1 MHKHTRATPAGV
13 PRGGSKMTRNERRG
27 GMIRGGFH
35 RKMRW
40 AELYLCANGWTRGHK
55 GFHTE
60 AFDPQ
65 IDVDIVEA

>member
-1 MHKHTRATPAGV
+1 
-13 PRGGSKMTRNERRG
+13 MTRNERRG

-40 AELYLCANGWTRGHK
+40 AELYLCANGWTRGPK

-60 AFDPQ
+60 ALDPE
-65 IDVDIVEA
+65 IDVDIVEV